1 METGSFFYIAFVYL
15 AAAVLMVPVAK
26 RLGLG
31 SVLGYLLAG
40 VIIGPGLLGLVGD
53 ERHDVMHFAEFG
65 VVMMLFVIGLELEP
79 ALLWR
84 LRKSIVG
91 MGGLQVAATLLA
103 FFGISLLLG
112 LPWKAALA
120 VGMML
125 SLSSTAIVLQ
135 TLQEKG
141 IIKTPAGQS
150 SFSVLLFQDIAV
162 IPMLAVF
169 PLLAES
175 AIAPAESHGGGLAGE
190 LSGWAKTLFVLGAV
204 GLIVVGGRYL
214 VRPVFHAV
222 ANTRLRE
229 LFTATALLLVV
240 AIQLIT
246 SAVGLSPAL
255 GAFLGGVVLAN
266 SEYRHELESDIEP
279 FKGLLLG
286 SFFISVG
293 SSIDLGFIAQ
303 QPLLVTGAVLGLM
316 LVKLLILFLTG
327 KIFRLGI
334 DQNSTF
340 SFGLCQ
346 VGEFAFV
353 LLSFASQNAIFS
365 REINDFLLVVT
376 ALSMALTPLFFVLNE
391 EIVQPRIGAHL
402 AQDIEPDVIEEKN
415 PVIIAGFGRFGSVV
429 GRLLKAKDIGT
440 TVLDNDADRVE
451 LLRKLGMKVYYGD
464 AARPEL
470 LQGAGAAEA
479 KLLIVALDEPEHTIR
494 LVETA
499 QKHYP
504 NLQLLVRAL
513 DRDDAYELLERG
525 VQHIY
530 RETTDTS
537 LRMGSDALHLL
548 GFRAYQARHAAQLF
562 YRHDEKA
569 LRDLAGSWADRN
581 LYISAA
587 RERIAE
593 LEQLLK
599 ADGADA
605 LLDHDEE
612 WDSESLRE
620 DVAQGTFK

>member
-1 METGSFFYIAFVYL
+1 METGSFFYVAFVYL
-15 AAAVLMVPVAK
+15 AAAVVMVPIAK
-26 RLGLG
+26 RTGLG

-40 VIIGPGLLGLVGD
+40 VVIGPGLMQLVGD

-84 LRKSIVG
+84 LRHRIAG
-91 MGGLQVAATLLA
+91 MGGMQVIATMLVFFGVALA
-103 FFGISLLLG
+103 FG
-112 LPWKAALA
+112 LPWKAALV
-120 VGMML
+120 VGMLL

-141 IIKTPAGQS
+141 LIKTPAGES
-150 SFSVLLFQDIAV
+150 AFSVLLFQDIAV

-169 PLLAES
+169 PLLAGEV
-175 AIAPAESHGGGLAGE
+175 AAPADTHGGGWIEDLP
-190 LSGWAKTLFVLGAV
+190 GWARTLSVLGAV
-204 GLIVVGGRYL
+204 ALIVVVGRYL

-222 ANTRLRE
+222 ASTRLRE
-229 LFTATALLLVV
+229 LFTASALLLVIG
-240 AIQLIT
+240 IQLVM

-293 SSIDLGFIAQ
+293 ASIDLGFIAQ
-303 QPLLVTGAVLGLM
+303 QPLAILGAVLGVMALKA
-316 LVKLLILFLTG
+316 LVLYVIGKL
-327 KIFRLGI
+327 FRLGI

-340 SFGLCQ
+340 SLALCQ

-353 LLSFASQNAIFS
+353 LLSYASQNAIFS
-365 REINDFLLVVT
+365 PELNDFLLVVT
-376 ALSMALTPLFFVLNE
+376 ALSMALTPVFFILNE
-391 EIVQPRIGAHL
+391 KVVQPRIGANL
-402 AQDIEPDVIEEKN
+402 AEELAPDVVDDKN

-429 GRLLKAKDIGT
+429 GRLLRAKDVGA

-464 AARPEL
+464 ASRPEL
-470 LQGAGAAEA
+470 LHGAGAMEA
-479 KLLIVALDEPEHTIR
+479 KLLVIALDQSEQTLQ
-494 LVETA
+494 LVEVA
-499 QKHYP
+499 RKHFP
-504 NLQLLVRAL
+504 HLTLLVRAI
-513 DRDDAYELLERG
+513 DREDAYELIRRG

-530 RETTDTS
+530 RDTTDTS

-562 YRHDEKA
+562 AHHDENA
-569 LRDLAGSWADRN
+569 LRELAEKWTDRN
-581 LYISAA
+581 QYISVA

-593 LEQLLK
+593 LEELIR
-599 ADGADA
+599 ADA
-605 LLDHDEE
+605 ADTLLDFDEE
-612 WDSESLRE
+612 WDTESLRK
-620 DVAQGTFK
+620 DAIGGALK

>member
-1 METGSFFYIAFVYL
+1 MHTGSFFYIAFIYL
-15 AAAVLMVPVAK
+15 TAAVVMVPLAK

-53 ERHDVMHFAEFG
+53 ERNDVMHFAEFG

-84 LRKSIVG
+84 LRKNIAG
-91 MGGLQVAATLLA
+91 MGGLQVLLTVLA
-103 FFGISLLLG
+103 VFGVSLLLG

-120 VGMML
+120 VGMIL

-169 PLLAES
+169 PMLAEG
-175 AIAPAESHGGGLAGE
+175 AIAPDDAHSGGWAEG

-204 GLIVVGGRYL
+204 ALIVVGGRYL

-229 LFTATALLLVV
+229 LFTAAALLLVV

-286 SFFISVG
+286 TFFISVG
-293 SSIDLGFIAQ
+293 SSIDLSFIAQ
-303 QPLLVTGAVLGLM
+303 QPLFIAGVVLGLM
-316 LVKLLILFLTG
+316 LLKAFILFGIG

-340 SFGLCQ
+340 ALGLCQ
-346 VGEFAFV
+346 VGEFGFV
-353 LLSFASQNAIFS
+353 LLSFASQNAILS
-365 REINDFLLVVT
+365 RELNDLLLVAT
-376 ALSMALTPLFFVLNE
+376 ALSMALTPLFFVINE
-391 EIVQPRIGAHL
+391 KIVQPRISANL
-402 AQDIEPDVIEEKN
+402 AKDIKPDVIEERN
-415 PVIIAGFGRFGSVV
+415 PVIIAGFDRFGSIV
-429 GRLLKAKDIGT
+429 GRLLKAKDVGI

-451 LLRKLGMKVYYGD
+451 LLRRLGAKVYYGD
-464 AARPEL
+464 ASRPEL

-479 KLLIVALDEPEHTIR
+479 KLLVVALDEPEQTLR
-494 LVETA
+494 LVEVA
-499 QKHYP
+499 QKHFP
-504 NLQLLVRAL
+504 HLVLLVRAI
-513 DRDDAYELLERG
+513 DRDDAYELLDRG

-537 LRMGSDALHLL
+537 LRMGSDALRLL
-548 GFRAYQARHAAQLF
+548 GFRAYAAHHSAQLF
-562 YRHDEKA
+562 YHHDEKA
-569 LRDLAGSWADRN
+569 LRDLADKWADRN

-599 ADGADA
+599 ADDADA
-605 LLDHDEE
+605 LLDFDEE
-612 WDSESLRE
+612 WDTESLRE
-620 DVAQGTFK
+620 DARQGTFK

>member
-15 AAAVLMVPVAK
+15 AAAVVMVPVAK

-53 ERHDVMHFAEFG
+53 ERNDVMHFAEFG

-84 LRKSIVG
+84 LRKSIAG
-91 MGGLQVAATLLA
+91 MGGLQVLFTLLA
-103 FFGISLLLG
+103 FFGISLMFG
-112 LPWKAALA
+112 LPWKSALA
-120 VGMML
+120 VGMVI

-162 IPMLAVF
+162 IPMLAIF
-169 PLLAES
+169 PMLAEG
-175 AIAPAESHGGGLAGE
+175 AIAPTDSHSGGWIDG
-190 LSGWAKTLFVLGAV
+190 LSGWAKTFFVLGAV
-204 GLIVVGGRYL
+204 GVIVAAGRYL

-222 ANTRLRE
+222 ANTGLRE
-229 LFTATALLLVV
+229 LFTAAALLLVI

-293 SSIDLGFIAQ
+293 ASIDLQFIAK
-303 QPLLVTGAVLGLM
+303 QPFTITGAVLGVM
-316 LVKLLILFLTG
+316 LVKSLILFLTG
-327 KIFRLGI
+327 KIFRLGM

-340 SFGLCQ
+340 SLALCQ
-346 VGEFAFV
+346 IGEFGFV

-365 REINDFLLVVT
+365 RELNDFLLVVT

-391 EIVQPRIGAHL
+391 KIVQPRIGANL
-402 AQDIEPDVIEEKN
+402 AEDIEPDVIEEKN

-429 GRLLKAKDIGT
+429 GRLLRAKDIGA

-464 AARPEL
+464 ASRSEL
-470 LQGAGAAEA
+470 LHGAGAAEA
-479 KLLIVALDEPEHTIR
+479 KLLVIALDEPEQTLR

-499 QKHYP
+499 QKHFP
-504 NLQLLVRAL
+504 HLKLLVRAI
-513 DRDDAYELLERG
+513 DRDDAYELMARG

-537 LRMGSDALHLL
+537 LRMGSDILHML
-548 GFRAYQARHAAQLF
+548 GFRAYAARHAAQLF
-562 YRHDEKA
+562 QHHDEKA
-569 LRDLAGSWADRN
+569 LRDLAATWADRN

-593 LEQLLK
+593 LEQLIK
-599 ADGADA
+599 ADAADA
-605 LLDHDEE
+605 TLDFDEA
-612 WDSESLRE
+612 WDSTSLRE
-620 DVAQGTFK
+620 DAIQGTFK

>member
-1 METGSFFYIAFVYL
+1 METGSFFYLAFIYL
-15 AAAVLMVPVAK
+15 AAAVVMVPVAK

-53 ERHDVMHFAEFG
+53 ERQDVMHFAEFG

-84 LRKSIVG
+84 LRRSIAG
-91 MGGLQVAATLLA
+91 MGGLQVLVTVLV
-103 FFGISLLLG
+103 FFGISLMLG
-112 LPWKAALA
+112 LPWKASLA
-120 VGMML
+120 VGML
-125 SLSSTAIVLQ
+125 VSLSSTAIVLQ

-169 PLLAES
+169 PMLVEGGISAEDAHGS
-175 AIAPAESHGGGLAGE
+175 AWIDAY
-190 LSGWAKTLFVLGAV
+190 SGWAKTLIVLGAV
-204 GLIVVGGRYL
+204 GLIIAGGRYL

-222 ANTRLRE
+222 AGTRLRE
-229 LFTATALLLVV
+229 LFTAAVLLLVI

-266 SEYRHELESDIEP
+266 SEYRHELQSDIEP

-286 SFFISVG
+286 SFFISIG
-293 SSIDLGFIAQ
+293 ASIDLGFIAQ
-303 QPLLVTGAVLGLM
+303 QPLLILGAVLGLM
-316 LVKLLILFLTG
+316 LVKSLILFGIG
-327 KIFRLGI
+327 KMFRLGI

-340 SFGLCQ
+340 SLALCQ
-346 VGEFAFV
+346 IGEFGFV
-353 LLSFASQNAIFS
+353 LLSFASQNGIFS
-365 REINDFLLVVT
+365 SALNDFLLVVT
-376 ALSMALTPLFFVLNE
+376 ALSMALTPLFFIVNE
-391 EIVQPRIGAHL
+391 KMVQPRIGLNL
-402 AQDIEPDVIEEKN
+402 AESIEPDVIHEKN
-415 PVIIAGFGRFGSVV
+415 PVIIAGFGRFGSVA
-429 GRLLKAKDIGT
+429 GRLLKAKEVGT

-464 AARPEL
+464 ASRPEL
-470 LQGAGAAEA
+470 LEGAGAAEA
-479 KLLIVALDEPEHTIR
+479 RLLIIALDQPEQTLR

-499 QKHYP
+499 QKHFP
-504 NLQLLVRAL
+504 HLTLLVRAL
-513 DRDDAYELLERG
+513 DRDDAYELLRRG

-537 LRMGSDALHLL
+537 LRMGADALHLL
-548 GFRAYQARHAAQLF
+548 GFRAYQARFAAQLF
-562 YRHDEKA
+562 YHHDEKA
-569 LRDLAGSWADRN
+569 LRDLADTWADRN

-593 LEQLLK
+593 LEQLLR
-599 ADGADA
+599 ADDADTS
-605 LLDHDEE
+605 LDFDVE
-612 WDSESLRE
+612 WDSSSLRE
-620 DVAQGTFK
+620 DIVKGTFK